1 MMKKANIVKFVNTDT
16 SDEYYYTIGKS
27 KSINKKT
34 VMIAVGALVGV
45 LGLVT
50 TGIIVACRKHKSK

>member
-16 SDEYYYTIGKS
+16 DDEYYYTIGKS

-34 VMIAVGALVGV
+34 MMVAAVKLR
-45 LGLVT
+45 
-50 TGIIVACRKHKSK
+50 CRSSLSVFLPFCRDCCF

>member
-1 MMKKANIVKFVNTDT
+1 MKKANIVKFVNTDT
-16 SDEYYYTIGKS
+16 SDEYYYTIEKS

-34 VMIAVGALVGV
+34 VMIAAGALVGV

-50 TGIIVACRKHKSK
+50 AGIIMVCRKHKSK

>member
-27 KSINKKT
+27 KPIDKKT
-34 VMIAVGALVGV
+34 VMIAAGALVGV

-50 TGIIVACRKHKSK
+50 AGIIVACRKHKSK

>member
-1 MMKKANIVKFVNTDT
+1 MMKKTNIVKFVNTDT
-16 SDEYYYTIGKS
+16 DDEYYYTIGKS

-34 VMIAVGALVGV
+34 VMIAAGALVGI

-50 TGIIVACRKHKSK
+50 AGIKEA

>member
-27 KSINKKT
+27 KSINKKI
-34 VMIAVGALVGV
+34 VIIAAGALVGV

>member
-1 MMKKANIVKFVNTDT
+1 MKKANIVKFVNTDT
-16 SDEYYYTIGKS
+16 SDEYYTIGKS

-34 VMIAVGALVGV
+34 VMIAAGALVGV

-50 TGIIVACRKHKSK
+50 AGIIVACRKHKSK

>member
-1 MMKKANIVKFVNTDT
+1 MKKANIVKFVNTDT
-16 SDEYYYTIGKS
+16 SDEYYYTIGNS
-27 KSINKKT
+27 RSINKKT
-34 VMIAVGALVGV
+34 VMIAAGALVGV

>member
-1 MMKKANIVKFVNTDT
+1 MKKANIVKFVNTDT
-16 SDEYYYTIGKS
+16 SDEYYYTIEKS

-34 VMIAVGALVGV
+34 VMIAAGALVGV

-50 TGIIVACRKHKSK
+50 AGIIMVCRKHKSE

>member
-1 MMKKANIVKFVNTDT
+1 MKKANIVKFVNTDT

-27 KSINKKT
+27 KSINKKI
-34 VMIAVGALVGV
+34 VIIAAGALVGV

>member
-1 MMKKANIVKFVNTDT
+1 MKKANIVKFVNTDT

-34 VMIAVGALVGV
+34 VMIAAVALVGV

-50 TGIIVACRKHKSK
+50 TGIIVTCRKHKSK

>member
-16 SDEYYYTIGKS
+16 NDEYYYTIRKS

-50 TGIIVACRKHKSK
+50 AGIIVTCRKHKSK

>member
-1 MMKKANIVKFVNTDT
+1 MMKKANVVKFVNTDT

-27 KSINKKT
+27 KSINKKI
-34 VMIAVGALVGV
+34 VMIAAGALVGV

>member
-1 MMKKANIVKFVNTDT
+1 MMKKANIIKFVNTDT

-34 VMIAVGALVGV
+34 VLIAAGALVGV
-45 LGLVT
+45 LVLVT
-50 TGIIVACRKHKSK
+50 AGIIVACRKHKSK

>member
-1 MMKKANIVKFVNTDT
+1 MMKKANVVKFVNTDT
-16 SDEYYYTIGKS
+16 GDEYCYTIGKT

-34 VMIAVGALVGV
+34 VMIAAGALVGV

>member
-1 MMKKANIVKFVNTDT
+1 MKKANIVKFVNTDT
-16 SDEYYYTIGKS
+16 SDEYYYTIEKS

-34 VMIAVGALVGV
+34 VMIAAGALVGG

-50 TGIIVACRKHKSK
+50 AGIIMVCRKHKSK

>member
-1 MMKKANIVKFVNTDT
+1 MKKANIVKFVNTDT

-34 VMIAVGALVGV
+34 VMIAAGALIGV
-45 LGLVT
+45 LSLVT
-50 TGIIVACRKHKSK
+50 TGIIVA

>member
-1 MMKKANIVKFVNTDT
+1 MKKANIVKFVNTDT

-27 KSINKKT
+27 KPINKKT
-34 VMIAVGALVGV
+34 VMIAAGA